1 VEGFGDVQSLDEAL
15 ELAQEGTV
23 IKLCEGVH
31 LARSTV
37 RKGGIKIEPYYKDR
51 LVYILGN
58 EGPALKVDVP
68 MDDPDDPEEASKK
81 QVILK
86 RIVLAHNGEAIVK
99 NFKDMQ
105 MPKPITD
112 ILKKKPN
119 NKVLREMYIEPDM
132 NTLIMV

>member
-1 VEGFGDVQSLDEAL
+1 M
-15 ELAQEGTV
+15 
-23 IKLCEGVH
+23 
-31 LARSTV
+31 
-37 RKGGIKIEPYYKDR
+37 
-51 LVYILGN
+51 N
-58 EGPALKVDVP
+58 
-68 MDDPDDPEEASKK
+68 DPDDQEEASKK